1 MMRPLRASMLREALL
16 KFTRELS
23 AKLVIRRVSGS
34 AILINDEEHATSI
47 ALTPERLL
55 GEWPATPVAELDEG
69 HFGTVLE
76 AVPEI
81 VLLGTGVDNIFPPRE
96 LTFAF
101 ARKGIGLEVMDTAAA
116 ARTFNV
122 LANEGRR
129 VAAVL
134 YL

>member
-1 MMRPLRASMLREALL
+1 M

-23 AKLVIRRVSGS
+23 ARLVVRSISAEMIRV
-34 AILINDEEHATSI
+34 NEKTYTESI
-47 ALTPERLL
+47 ALTAEDFL
-55 GEWPATPVAELDEG
+55 GPWPATPIEDLSASD
-69 HFGTVLE
+69 FDPIF
-76 AVPEI
+76 AVEPDV
-81 VLLGTGVDNIFPPRE
+81 VLLGTGDSNVFPPRE
-96 LTFAF
+96 LIFAF

-134 YL
+134 YLAL